1 MGPSGG
7 ASSDDAAWRPP
18 ASGGSG
24 DPGPAEELDGFTDLV
39 EVGRGGDSVVYRA
52 TQTSLNRDV
61 AIKVLRVDDDERVA
75 RFRREIDITVG
86 LGRAHPNI
94 VTVLATGIT
103 ASGRPAIVM
112 DYFEGGTLHDRLKQH
127 GPLTAEEVSRI
138 GAVLADALSFA
149 HERGVLHRDV
159 KPQNVLV
166 LPTSWV
172 LADFGIA
179 RLADSEHT
187 TSVETFTY
195 RHAAPQILDGQP
207 PTAADDLWSL
217 GSTLYTLLDGRPPFA
232 SDDPDED
239 SALAYLRRAR
249 TEPHR
254 PLTVPGAE
262 AVGAVIE
269 RCLAKDLDDRWSSAA
284 ELREAFAALRTS
296 AWEPG
301 SVVPVREATAPRP
314 APAHTP
320 PPAPKHAA
328 PPVTPQPPPVVPPT
342 SAPAPD
348 PIADAPVPLAISA
361 AAHAPRTVDLD
372 AQPTGAR
379 TDLTGT
385 PPPDDRPPG
394 PEAPEEEPPPRRKL
408 PLVLGAVALVV
419 GLVLGLIGFGL
430 RGGGDDEPSA
440 RDETSPTGPPSFSTA
455 PTDLPTYRGR
465 PTPELAFVFQTLR
478 YDGATMQL
486 RWTDQSEGE
495 GTFYLF
501 RVNPQDDTFLAE
513 FGAGSTSAELPI
525 NLPLGYACY
534 YLVVRTVSGEFGL
547 SNRRCYDNTV
557 G

>member
-1 MGPSGG
+1 MGTSGG
-7 ASSDDAAWRPP
+7 SSSDDAAWRPP
-18 ASGGSG
+18 TSGGTGSG
-24 DPGPAEELDGFTDLV
+24 AAPEELDGFTDLE

-61 AIKVLRVDDDERVA
+61 AIKVLLVDDESRIA
-75 RFRREIDITVG
+75 RFRREIEITVG

-103 ASGRPAIVM
+103 GSGRPAIVM

-127 GPLTAEEVSRI
+127 GPLPAEEVARI

-232 SDDPDED
+232 SDDLDED

-254 PLTVPGAE
+254 PLRVPGAE
-262 AVGAVIE
+262 AVAEVID
-269 RCLAKDLDDRWSSAA
+269 RCLAKDVDERWASAA

-301 SVVPVREATAPRP
+301 SAVPVREATSPRP
-314 APAHTP
+314 APAASPT
-320 PPAPKHAA
+320 PAPVVPA
-328 PPVTPQPPPVVPPT
+328 TPVVPPV
-342 SAPAPD
+342 PAPVPD
-348 PIADAPVPLAISA
+348 PLADAPVPLAISA
-361 AAHAPRTVDLD
+361 AAHAGPARDLD
-372 AQPTGAR
+372 AQPTGTRPVDA
-379 TDLTGT
+379 TGT
-385 PPPDDRPPG
+385 PPPADRPAG
-394 PEAPEEEPPPRRKL
+394 PEAPEEEPPRRRRL

-419 GLVLGLIGFGL
+419 GVVIGLIGFGL
-430 RGGGDDEPSA
+430 RLGGDDDPPGDAAS
-440 RDETSPTGPPSFSTA
+440 SPTDAVPTFSTE
-455 PTDLPTYRGR
+455 PTDVPTYRGR

-501 RVNPQDDTFLAE
+501 RVDPQDDTFLAQ
-513 FGAGSTSAELPI
+513 FGAGTRSADLPV

-547 SNRRCYDNTV
+547 SNRRCYENTV